1 MAATTFFQEGDRLDY
16 TPTVNRTAGDVVVQG
31 DLLGVVAN
39 DIPANRLGALCV
51 EGVHLFPKSGG
62 VTFSVGQKASW
73 DATNQVASPDSRVR
87 AAIGRV
93 VLAAA
98 SADPT
103 VRVLLDMT
111 VTPDMLFV
119 ETAAATVVTN
129 TTTETTFDQNVTI
142 PANRLQVGDV
152 IRVRGM
158 GICPSTN
165 STDTLTVKLKLGAAV
180 IVVTAAV
187 DVANNDIWL
196 IEADIVVRAIG
207 ASGSI
212 VAAGNQG
219 LGTPGTVTSKPF
231 NLTPTTIDT
240 TVSQLLAMTAT
251 WSVANAGDQARLD
264 LFNVE
269 LLRVA

>member
-1 MAATTFFQEGDRLDY
+1 MAATTFFHVGNRIDY
-16 TPTVNRTAGDVVVQG
+16 TPSNAVTAGTVVAQG

-39 DIPANRLGALCV
+39 DIAANRLGALCV
-51 EGVHLFPKSGG
+51 EGAHLFPKANG
-62 VTFSVGQKASW
+62 VTFSAGQKAYW
-73 DATNQVASPDSRVR
+73 DPTNVVASPDSRVGPV
-87 AAIGRV
+87 IGRTA
-93 VLAAA
+93 LAAA
-98 SADPT
+98 SADTT

-111 VTPDMLFV
+111 VSPDILFAAIV
-119 ETAAATVVTN
+119 AATVVTN
-129 TTTETTFDQNVTI
+129 TTTETPFDQNVTFA
-142 PANRLQVGDV
+142 ANRLQVGDV

-158 GICPSTN
+158 GVCPSTN

-180 IVVTAAV
+180 IIATAAT

-212 VAAGNQG
+212 VATGNQA
-219 LGTPGTVTSKPF
+219 LGTPGTVTAKPF
-231 NLTPTTIDT
+231 NLAATTIDT
-240 TVSQLLAMTAT
+240 TASQLLAMTAT

-264 LFNVE
+264 IFNVE

>member
-1 MAATTFFQEGDRLDY
+1 MAATTFFQEGDRIDY
-16 TPTVNRTAGDVVVQG
+16 TPAVNRTAGDVVAQG
-31 DLLGVVAN
+31 DLVGVVAN
-39 DIPANRLGALCV
+39 DIPANRLGALCT

-62 VTFSVGQKASW
+62 VTFSVDQKAYW
-73 DATNQVASPDSRVR
+73 DPTNLVASPDSRLGPV
-87 AAIGRV
+87 IGRV

-98 SADPT
+98 SADTT

-111 VTPDMLFV
+111 VTPDILFAAIV
-119 ETAAATVVTN
+119 AATVVTN

-142 PANRLQVGDV
+142 AANRLQVGDV

-158 GICPSTN
+158 GICPATN

-180 IVVTAAV
+180 IIATAAV

-219 LGTPGTVTSKPF
+219 LGTPGTVTAKPF
-231 NLTPTTIDT
+231 NLT
-240 TVSQLLAMTAT
+240 
-251 WSVANAGDQARLD
+251 
-264 LFNVE
+264 
-269 LLRVA
+269 